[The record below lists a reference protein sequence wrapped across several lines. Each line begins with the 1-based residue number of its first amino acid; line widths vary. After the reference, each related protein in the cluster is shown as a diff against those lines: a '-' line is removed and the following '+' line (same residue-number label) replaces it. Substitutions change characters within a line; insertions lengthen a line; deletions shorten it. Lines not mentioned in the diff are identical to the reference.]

1 MPSYP
6 WRKPYLPS
14 QIQQR
19 VDPSFENKDKFLR
32 TIDSLP
38 GGTEWKLQRVTLTGD
53 INDEDGKPLTEELE
67 MWYRDPVECIRELLG
82 NPMFQNV
89 TKFTPEKLF
98 EDRDG
103 KCQVVN
109 EMWTADWWWKIQIS

>member
-1 MPSYP
+1 M
-6 WRKPYLPS
+6 
-14 QIQQR
+14 
-19 VDPSFENKDKFLR
+19 
-32 TIDSLP
+32 P

-89 TKFTPEKLF
+89 TKFAPEKLF

-109 EMWTADWWWKIQIS
+109 EMWTADWWWKIQVS